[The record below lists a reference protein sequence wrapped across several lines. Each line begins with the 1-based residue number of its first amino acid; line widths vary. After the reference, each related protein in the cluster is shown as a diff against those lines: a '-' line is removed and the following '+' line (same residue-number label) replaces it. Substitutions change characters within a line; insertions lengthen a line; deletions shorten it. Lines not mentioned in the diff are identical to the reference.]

1 MSSNE
6 PIIIVRLRI
15 ISGVLG
21 IENVNLYIEKER
33 ITTKANNLI
42 GVIEC
47 MGLSFFK
54 LSLIKIVFKK

>member
-21 IENVNLYIEKER
+21 IENVNLYIKKKR
-33 ITTKANNLI
+33 ITTKVSNLI

-47 MGLSFFK
+47 MDLSFFK
-54 LSLIKIVFKK
+54 LSLIIIVFKK